1 MFDDG
6 FHAVSSSRFTLA
18 VNAHSTHREG
28 AWEFIRF
35 LIEEKTQSAGFAS
48 FMQPAHKSAFEEWL
62 QERIIYKLATKHME
76 DGVLLTPY
84 YYGADI
90 SEEKQA
96 EYRQAVEDA
105 RPLPLRTRPILT
117 IIQEEAE
124 NYFNGSKSAEEVS
137 KIVNNRVQL
146 YLNERK

>member
-1 MFDDG
+1 M
-6 FHAVSSSRFTLA
+6 
-18 VNAHSTHREG
+18 
-28 AWEFIRF
+28 
-35 LIEEKTQSAGFAS
+35 
-48 FMQPAHKSAFEEWL
+48 
-62 QERIIYKLATKHME
+62 IYELTTKHIR
-76 DGVLLTPY
+76 DGVLYTPP